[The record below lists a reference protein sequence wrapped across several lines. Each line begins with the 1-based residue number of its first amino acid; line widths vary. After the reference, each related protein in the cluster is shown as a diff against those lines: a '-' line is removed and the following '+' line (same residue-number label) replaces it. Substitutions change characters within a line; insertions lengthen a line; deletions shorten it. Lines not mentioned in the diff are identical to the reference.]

1 MSDRQL
7 VLEAVQKM
15 PEAAS
20 LADILDELEMLASIR
35 EGLAQSERGEG
46 VPHARVL
53 AMVDELDSRMNTLF
67 HFLKTE
73 VESVS
78 EAETWSHYHPGF
90 ERHFYLDFFRR
101 RLAAHK
107 G

>member
-53 AMVDELDSRMNTLF
+53 DRKSTRLNSSHVSESRMP
-67 HFLKTE
+67 
-73 VESVS
+73 SS
-78 EAETWSHYHPGF
+78 A
-90 ERHFYLDFFRR
+90 
-101 RLAAHK
+101 
-107 G
+107 

>member
-1 MSDRQL
+1 MQTVALQRNFLSMSDRQL

-53 AMVDELDSRMNTLF
+53 AMVDEWIPKLS
-67 HFLKTE
+67 
-73 VESVS
+73 
-78 EAETWSHYHPGF
+78 G
-90 ERHFYLDFFRR
+90 RR
-101 RLAAHK
+101 AA
-107 G
+107 